1 MTKRRLANRT
11 LVMSGGSRGIGLAIL
26 RTAARE
32 GANVAFL
39 AKTDTPHPRLEGTV
53 RTAVAEIEAEGGG
66 RALGIVGDV
75 RNEAD
80 IERLVSAAVGE
91 FGGVDI
97 CVNNA
102 SVLNLSATEDLP
114 LSRFD
119 LMQNVNIRGTFAL
132 TRACL
137 PHLRRSDS
145 GHVLSLSP
153 PLNLSQRWLGAHP
166 AYTLSKYG
174 MSIVTL
180 GIAAEAANQS
190 LSVNCL
196 WPKTTVA
203 TAAVVNILGGQEA
216 AARSRSPQ
224 VMADAALEILST
236 PAGKVTGQTL
246 IDEDVLRETG
256 VGDFTGYGGGTEP
269 DLDIF
274 VDS

>member
-1 MTKRRLANRT
+1 M
-11 LVMSGGSRGIGLAIL
+11 
-26 RTAARE
+26 
-32 GANVAFL
+32 
-39 AKTDTPHPRLEGTV
+39 

-75 RNEAD
+75 RNHSD
-80 IERLVSAAVGE
+80 IERLVSAAVSE

-102 SVLNLSATEDLP
+102 SVLNLSASATEDLP

-137 PHLRRSDS
+137 PYLRRSGS

-236 PAGKVTGQTL
+236 PAG
-246 IDEDVLRETG
+246 R
-256 VGDFTGYGGGTEP
+256 
-269 DLDIF
+269 
-274 VDS
+274 